1 MQIKLS
7 GVLREAIQEA
17 ELVSTRFSNG
27 SYMLDHA
34 MVHIIKGNG
43 SHVQTILSRLLKDW
57 ELLQLRMKIEQGI
70 ALSTHGD
77 FDMSKVVVEKLRN
90 QLYDKT
96 QVINTAHILR
106 AMLDEQIFVCTRV
119 MGQYGITIESINRW
133 IDELPEDENY
143 YEQMHLLMQN
153 NISQAETFQR
163 NIGILTRTKPR
174 VEEQRKAKIPTLEKY
189 GVDLTA
195 LAQQAKIEPVVG
207 RNIEIERLV
216 QVLGRKKK
224 NNPVLIGEAGV
235 GKTALVEGLASRI
248 VEHRVPRALKNKRI
262 FSLDLTAMVAGTK
275 FRGDFEQRLKSLVD
289 ELRENKNII
298 LFIDELHT
306 IVGAGSSQGSM
317 DTANILKPSL
327 ARGELQCIGATT
339 FNEYRQSI
347 ESDAALER
355 RFQKIV
361 VEPTSSNQTLEII
374 RRLAPNYQRHH
385 NVQYSEGSLEA
396 CIYYAERYL
405 TDRVFPDKAIDL
417 MDEAGSKASM
427 LGEGTMIEA
436 EHIADV
442 VSISTGIP
450 LSKLTQSE
458 HNRLSR
464 IESSL
469 QQVVL
474 GQDNAVA
481 KVSRAIQRSRTGLK
495 DPNRPIGVFMFVG
508 PTGVGKTLLAKQ
520 LATTLYDGSSSIIR
534 IDMSEYSEKHNV
546 SRLIGSPPG
555 YVGYGEGGQLTER
568 VRQQPYSVILF
579 DEIEKAHSDICNI
592 MLQIFDEGH
601 LTDGL
606 GRKVDFRNTV
616 IIMTSNVGSREW
628 SHKRNPLGFSSGS
641 STQRQSSS
649 RDSLYRK
656 ALERS
661 FAPEFI
667 NRIDDI
673 VIFRSLGSSEIENI
687 IDLELDRLSQR
698 IVDLGYGFDISL
710 EAKKLLLKMGF
721 CEQYGVRSL
730 KRTLLEELEEPLAEL
745 IVCGHLKKGDTA
757 HVECSEATIKL
768 RVA

>member
-27 SYMLDHA
+27 SYMLDH
-34 MVHIIKGNG
+34 VIIYIMKSNG

-57 ELLQLRMKIEQGI
+57 ELLQLRIKIEHEISLGRQNE
-70 ALSTHGD
+70 
-77 FDMSKVVVEKLRN
+77 FDMSKVVIEKLRN
-90 QLYDKT
+90 QLYGKT
-96 QVINTAHILR
+96 SVINSAHLLK
-106 AMLDEQIFVCTRV
+106 AMLDEQIFVSTRIL
-119 MGQYGITIESINRW
+119 GQYGITASSIDNW
-133 IDELPEDENY
+133 INELPQDESY

-153 NISQAETFQR
+153 NSSRSETFQK
-163 NIGILTRTKPR
+163 NIGIMTRTQPK
-174 VEEQRKAKIPTLEKY
+174 VIEQKKLKIPTLEKY

-195 LAQQAKIEPVVG
+195 LAQDAKIEPVVG
-207 RNIEIERLV
+207 RNSEIERLV
-216 QVLGRKKK
+216 QILGRKKK

-235 GKTALVEGLASRI
+235 GKSAIVEGLAARI
-248 VEHRVPRALKNKRI
+248 IEGKVPRVLENKRI

-275 FRGDFEQRLKSLVD
+275 FRGDFEQRIKAMVD

-339 FNEYRQSI
+339 FDEYRQNI
-347 ESDAALER
+347 ENDAALER

-361 VEPTSSNQTLEII
+361 VEPTSPKQTLEII
-374 RRLAPNYQRHH
+374 RRLVPNYQQHH
-385 NVQYSEGSLEA
+385 NVQYSDSSLEA

-405 TDRVFPDKAIDL
+405 SDRVFPDKAIDL
-417 MDEAGSKASM
+417 MDEAGSRASM
-427 LGEGTMIEA
+427 TGLNQVLDA

-442 VSISTGIP
+442 VAASTGIP
-450 LSKLTQSE
+450 LTKLTQSE
-458 HNRLSR
+458 NHRLAK
-464 IESSL
+464 IEGSL

-474 GQDNAVA
+474 GQDNAVS
-481 KVSRAIQRSRTGLK
+481 KVARAIQRSRTGLA
-495 DPNRPIGVFMFVG
+495 DPKRPIGVFMFVG
-508 PTGVGKTLLAKQ
+508 PTGVGKTLLAKE
-520 LATTLYDGSSSIIR
+520 LATTLYDGADSMIR

-568 VRQQPYSVILF
+568 VRRQPYSVILF

-606 GRKVDFRNTV
+606 GRRVDFRNTV

-628 SHKRNPLGFSSGS
+628 SNNRTPLGFSSSNS
-641 STQRQSSS
+641 SQNEKAS
-649 RDSLYRK
+649 RESLYRK
-656 ALERS
+656 ALERD

-673 VIFRSLGSSEIENI
+673 VIFSALGESEIENI
-687 IDLELDRLSQR
+687 IELELDKLSQR
-698 IVDLGYGFDISL
+698 IIDLGYGFNISDG
-710 EAKKLLLKMGF
+710 AKKLLLEIGYSSA
-721 CEQYGVRSL
+721 YGVRSL
-730 KRTLLEELEEPLAEL
+730 KRTILENLEEPLAKL
-745 IVCGHLKKGDTA
+745 IIDGQLKKGDTA
-757 HVECSEATIKL
+757 SADRSESKIELK
-768 RVA
+768 VA